1 MQISAESAVELS
13 TTILYAQWKYA
24 DVGDDYTEYVVQTT
38 SSYKK
43 TGIYSA
49 TRYSSAS
56 AVVVDWGDG
65 NAEAI
70 EGNISQLTHEY
81 SSVGVFHVKI
91 SNISNFAA
99 SANNSTWYGT
109 TS

>member
-1 MQISAESAVELS
+1 M
-13 TTILYAQWKYA
+13 YAQWKYV

-65 NAEAI
+65 NVEAI
-70 EGNISQLTHEY
+70 EGNISQLSHEY
-81 SSVGVFHVKI
+81 STVGVFHVKI

-99 SANNSTWYGT
+99 SANNSTWYNT

>member
-1 MQISAESAVELS
+1 M
-13 TTILYAQWKYA
+13 
-24 DVGDDYTEYVVQTT
+24 QTT

-49 TRYSSAS
+49 TRYSAAS
-56 AVVVDWGDG
+56 PVVVDWDDG
-65 NAEAI
+65 NVEGI
-70 EGNISQLTHEY
+70 DGNISQLAHEY

-99 SANNSTWYGT
+99 SANYSTWYNT

>member
-1 MQISAESAVELS
+1 
-13 TTILYAQWKYA
+13 LYAQWKYV

-65 NAEAI
+65 NVEAI
-70 EGNISQLTHEY
+70 EGNIRQLAHEY
-81 SSVGVFHVKI
+81 SSVGTFHVKF
-91 SNISNFAA
+91 NNTTNF
-99 SANNSTWYGT
+99 
-109 TS
+109 

>member
-1 MQISAESAVELS
+1 MVELS
-13 TTILYAQWKYA
+13 TTTLYAQWKYA
-24 DVGDDYTEYVVQTT
+24 DVGTDYTEYVVQTT

-65 NAEAI
+65 NVEAI
-70 EGNISQLTHEY
+70 DGNISQLVHEY
-81 SSVGVFHVKI
+81 ASIGTYHVKI
-91 SNISNFAA
+91 SDNISNFAA
-99 SANNSTWYGT
+99 STNDSAWYDT
-109 TS
+109 AS